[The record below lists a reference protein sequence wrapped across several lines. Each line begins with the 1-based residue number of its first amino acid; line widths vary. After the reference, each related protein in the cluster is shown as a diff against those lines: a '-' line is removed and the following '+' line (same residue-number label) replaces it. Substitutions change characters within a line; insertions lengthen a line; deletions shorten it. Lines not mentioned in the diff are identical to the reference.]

1 MLQGPKDL
9 LEKNGAVLKLDQM
22 KIPIVGKYTKDQKQQ
37 NLSKTHYLSPVCFG
51 HCFGLI
57 IHESVVKKFDE
68 CRRTQPEGSRS
79 GGPGWK

>member
-37 NLSKTHYLSPVCFG
+37 NLSKLTTWVRFVLVTV
-51 HCFGLI
+51 L
-57 IHESVVKKFDE
+57 D
-68 CRRTQPEGSRS
+68 
-79 GGPGWK
+79 